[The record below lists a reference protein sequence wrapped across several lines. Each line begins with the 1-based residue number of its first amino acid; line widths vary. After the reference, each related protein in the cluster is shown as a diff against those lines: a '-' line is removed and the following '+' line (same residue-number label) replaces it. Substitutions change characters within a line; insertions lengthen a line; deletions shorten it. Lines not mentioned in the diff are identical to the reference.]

1 MKLFY
6 TDFETPLGKMIAIAS
21 ETELKLLKFHDDK
34 NIEKEL
40 QKLNFEKTEADLE
53 IFENLKIQ
61 IKEYF
66 EGKRKSFDIKHN
78 PFGSDFQIK
87 TWKAIQEISYNTTST
102 YKEMARKI
110 SSEKAARALAN
121 ACGQNKIVIIIP
133 CHRVIG
139 SNQKLGGY
147 SAGIWR
153 KEFLL
158 NLENDS

>member
-66 EGKRKSFDIKHN
+66 EGKRKNFDIKLN

>member
-66 EGKRKSFDIKHN
+66 EGKRKNFDIKLN

-139 SNQKLGGY
+139 SNQKIGGY

>member
-21 ETELKLLKFHDDK
+21 ETELKLLKFYDDK

-66 EGKRKSFDIKHN
+66 EGKRKNFDIKLN

>member
-6 TDFETPLGKMIAIAS
+6 TDFETPLGMMIAIAS
-21 ETELKLLKFHDDK
+21 ETELKLFKFHDDK

-66 EGKRKSFDIKHN
+66 EGKRKNFDIKLN

-87 TWKAIQEISYNTTST
+87 TWKAIQEISYDTTST
-102 YKEMARKI
+102 YKELARKI

>member
-6 TDFETPLGKMIAIAS
+6 TDFETPLGMMIAIAS

-40 QKLNFEKTEADLE
+40 QKLKFEKTEVDLE
-53 IFENLKIQ
+53 IFKNLKNQ

-66 EGKRKSFDIKHN
+66 EGKRKNFDIKLN

-87 TWKAIQEISYNTTST
+87 TWKAIQKISYNTTGT
-102 YKEMARKI
+102 YKELARKI
-110 SSEKAARALAN
+110 SSEKAARAVAN

-139 SNQKLGGY
+139 SNKKIGGY
-147 SAGIWR
+147 SAGVWR

-158 NLENDS
+158 SLENDN

>member
-21 ETELKLLKFHDDK
+21 ETELKLLKFYDDK

-40 QKLNFEKTEADLE
+40 QKLKLEKTEADLE
-53 IFENLKIQ
+53 IFKNLKIQ

-87 TWKAIQEISYNTTST
+87 TWKAIQKISYGSTSV
-102 YKEMARKI
+102 YKELARKI
-110 SSEKAARALAN
+110 SSEKAARAVAN

-139 SNQKLGGY
+139 SNQKIGGY
-147 SAGIWR
+147 SAGVWR
-153 KEFLL
+153 KAFLL
-158 NLENDS
+158 NLENDN

>member
-21 ETELKLLKFHDDK
+21 ETELKLLKFYDDK

>member
-21 ETELKLLKFHDDK
+21 ETELKLLKFYDDK

-139 SNQKLGGY
+139 SNQKIGGY